1 MNKHTFYLS
10 SLYFLAI
17 LIASCTN
24 SSVNKEPVKEKP
36 EPGNTILSKP
46 PSNYQDTLI
55 IDLKA
60 AVFYGPDSLQ
70 LKKIKEITKETV
82 FEAQSHE
89 YFFQMRNSRIVLKK
103 NWPSITIIEAKNI
116 RYLLFKKLDND
127 SICVDLDKKDPYGL
141 FLFDSK
147 KDPHFADM
155 MNIDSELP
163 FYFADK

>member
-1 MNKHTFYLS
+1 M
-10 SLYFLAI
+10 FLI
-17 LIASCTN
+17 TSCNN
-24 SSVNKEPVKEKP
+24 SSVNKEPVKD
-36 EPGNTILSKP
+36 NTVPDKTIQSKP

-60 AVFYGPDSLQ
+60 AVFFGPDSLQ
-70 LKKIKEITKETV
+70 LKKIKEITEETI

-89 YFFQMRNSRIVLKK
+89 YFFQMRNARIVLKK
-103 NWPSITIIEAKNI
+103 NWPSITIIEAKNV
-116 RYLLFKKLDND
+116 RYLLFKKSDND
-127 SICVDLDKKDPYGL
+127 SVCVDLDKKDPYGL
-141 FLFDSK
+141 FLFDTK

>member
-1 MNKHTFYLS
+1 MNKYTFYRY
-10 SLYFLAI
+10 SLYFLVF
-17 LIASCTN
+17 LITSCNN
-24 SSVNKEPVKEKP
+24 STVNKEPVKDKP
-36 EPGNTILSKP
+36 EPGKTILSKP
-46 PSNYQDTLI
+46 PATYQDTLI

-70 LKKIKEITKETV
+70 LKKIKEITEETI

-89 YFFQMRNSRIVLKK
+89 YFFQMRNARIVLKK
-103 NWPSITIIEAKNI
+103 NWPHINIIEAKNV
-116 RYLLFKKLDND
+116 RYLLFKKSDND
-127 SICVDLDKKDPYGL
+127 SVCVDLDKKDPYGL
-141 FLFDSK
+141 FLFDTK